1 MRAAPSLQLVVA
13 RAVQSFRLNHLL
25 ARENRLLK
33 ADDFRSTMKTGRK
46 LASDHLVT
54 YIQRDESLAHPR
66 FGFIVAK
73 SVGGAVTR
81 NLVKRRLRA
90 IARELLQ
97 SDLSTNSLSIVVRAL
112 EGASVASFDQLKSE
126 FLSSVSAGIKKL
138 AS

>member
-1 MRAAPSLQLVVA
+1 MQPVVA

-25 ARENRLLK
+25 ARENRLIK
-33 ADDFRSTMKTGRK
+33 ADDFRSTMRTGRK

-90 IARELLQ
+90 IAREILH
-97 SDLSTNSLSIVVRAL
+97 SDLHTNNLSIVVRAL
-112 EGASVASFDQLKSE
+112 EGASVASFDQLKTE

>member
-1 MRAAPSLQLVVA
+1 
-13 RAVQSFRLNHLL
+13 LL

-33 ADDFRSTMKTGRK
+33 ADDFRSTMKLGRK
-46 LASDHLVT
+46 IASDHLVT
-54 YIQRDESLAHPR
+54 YIQRDESQAHPR

-97 SDLSTNSLSIVVRAL
+97 TNLTTTNLSIVVRAL

-126 FLSSVSAGIKKL
+126 VLSSVSAGIKKL
-138 AS
+138 A